1 MNKRIKIFDTT
12 LRDGEQTPG
21 VNFNIREKIDIAK
34 QLAILGV
41 DVMEAGFPNA
51 SQGDFAA
58 VSAIAKEVK
67 GITVAGLC
75 RTIPADIQ
83 RAWEALKH
91 AESPRIHTFIATS
104 EIHMQYKLRMSEEE
118 VLEKAINAV
127 KLAKGFCDNVEFSLE
142 DATRSNPEFMYR
154 VIEKVIQAGAIV
166 VNIPDTVG
174 YIIPEEYTA
183 MIKGIFN
190 NVPNIDKAEI
200 SVHCH
205 NDLGM
210 AVANSLAAVKAG
222 ARQIECTINGVGERA
237 GNASMEEIVMA
248 LNTRNDFFGFTTN
261 INSNQIYRTSR
272 LVSNYTGMEIPAN
285 KAIVGDNAFRHESG
299 IHQHGVLNSPSTYE
313 IMTPDSIGLYNV
325 EGMVL
330 GKLSGRHAF
339 EEKIKELGYHLE
351 AEELKETFTKFK
363 DLADRKKDI
372 SARDIEALLEDKF
385 ADIPSVIEL
394 VDYQIFSG
402 NRTSATATVQ
412 LTRGEE
418 KMQEAAMGDGPI
430 DAAYHAIE
438 RILNI
443 ELTLE
448 SYGLKAVTGGKDALG
463 EVTVKVKY
471 KNDIYLGR
479 GISTDIIEASIL
491 SYINAINKIMMDN
504 PQVIGK

>member
-174 YIIPEEYTA
+174 YIIP
-183 MIKGIFN
+183 
-190 NVPNIDKAEI
+190 
-200 SVHCH
+200 
-205 NDLGM
+205 
-210 AVANSLAAVKAG
+210 
-222 ARQIECTINGVGERA
+222 
-237 GNASMEEIVMA
+237 
-248 LNTRNDFFGFTTN
+248 
-261 INSNQIYRTSR
+261 
-272 LVSNYTGMEIPAN
+272 
-285 KAIVGDNAFRHESG
+285 
-299 IHQHGVLNSPSTYE
+299 
-313 IMTPDSIGLYNV
+313 
-325 EGMVL
+325 
-330 GKLSGRHAF
+330 
-339 EEKIKELGYHLE
+339 
-351 AEELKETFTKFK
+351 
-363 DLADRKKDI
+363 
-372 SARDIEALLEDKF
+372 
-385 ADIPSVIEL
+385 
-394 VDYQIFSG
+394 
-402 NRTSATATVQ
+402 
-412 LTRGEE
+412 
-418 KMQEAAMGDGPI
+418 
-430 DAAYHAIE
+430 
-438 RILNI
+438 
-443 ELTLE
+443 
-448 SYGLKAVTGGKDALG
+448 
-463 EVTVKVKY
+463 
-471 KNDIYLGR
+471 
-479 GISTDIIEASIL
+479 
-491 SYINAINKIMMDN
+491 
-504 PQVIGK
+504 